1 MWKVDRR
8 AAVDTV
14 PSVMQAKP
22 LSVIIAGAAC
32 GLAVAV
38 TVLAAGLLW
47 ESASLRTELAST
59 RSQWLETTRELAA
72 LRNQQA
78 TVTIEGE
85 ARQRELDSLR
95 TELAALRTITLA
107 DQPAGPGAF
116 TRARFYSGGRHLGD
130 GWVRTGTGDTSSGAT
145 TDVVLDAPATGTP
158 ASPAPSGSAAVA
170 AVSQTSWYPSWPW
183 LWTTGWIDY
192 GQPTN
197 APTPFAPPPGTAP
210 SIPAP
215 PTPAATPQTIAG
227 LVRVTPTARQT
238 LLPSRF
244 PQTTPRPPMVA
255 TPSAGATG
263 FRPAP
268 TAPGVRPSPA
278 PAPRLVNRPATP
290 SVTPRR

>member
-1 MWKVDRR
+1 ME
-8 AAVDTV
+8 
-14 PSVMQAKP
+14 AKP

-78 TVTIEGE
+78 TVTLEGE
-85 ARQRELDSLR
+85 ARQREIDSLR
-95 TELAALRTITLA
+95 TELAALRTVTPA
-107 DQPAGPGAF
+107 DPPASPGAF

-130 GWVRTGTGDTSSGAT
+130 GWVRTATGDTASGAR
-145 TDVVLDAPATGTP
+145 TDVVLDAPAAGTP
-158 ASPAPSGSAAVA
+158 ASPTPSGSAAVA
-170 AVSQTSWYPSWPW
+170 TVSQTSWYPSWPW

-197 APTPFAPPPGTAP
+197 TPTAFAPPAGTAP
-210 SIPAP
+210 PAAASPAP
-215 PTPAATPQTIAG
+215 AAMPQTTAG
-227 LVRVTPTARQT
+227 LVRVMPTARQT

-244 PQTTPRPPMVA
+244 PQTTPRPPMVV

-268 TAPGVRPSPA
+268 TAPAVRSSPA

-290 SVTPRR
+290 SVAPRR